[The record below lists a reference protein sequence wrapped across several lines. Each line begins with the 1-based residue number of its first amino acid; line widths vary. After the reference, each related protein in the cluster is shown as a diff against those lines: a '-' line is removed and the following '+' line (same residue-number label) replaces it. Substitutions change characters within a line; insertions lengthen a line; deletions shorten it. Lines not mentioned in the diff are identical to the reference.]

1 MKKMAMAVVFLLTF
15 GLLVSAPAA
24 ATLLVLQVGMEGPQF
39 SLTSPEGKKV
49 SSAELKGDKLTV
61 LVFWSSWTQKSEAV
75 LTRMQKLY
83 ARYRASG
90 LSVVGINVDEQKV
103 SPQTLRQVKATRDRL
118 KIQFPMLADP
128 GLVAFRDYGVI
139 ALPTTVVLDQGGTI
153 RHDLTGY
160 PLLGAEELDDFVSA
174 TMSGAKP
181 KVVAAKPHYQPKK
194 SALSF
199 YNMGQNN
206 LKSKLLAGK
215 AELWFKKAAEADQGF
230 VLPHLSLGRIYRER
244 GDQALA
250 QAEYRA
256 VLAKEPRH
264 PVALCE
270 LGILL
275 VEQGKGAEGRAL
287 LDAARGSE
295 DSYAPCLY
303 YTGYAL
309 GREGKGGDAAR
320 LFEEAAKLAPFDY
333 QVYAYQGMLYEQQK
347 DLQKAA
353 DSYGRALETIIHGH

>member
-1 MKKMAMAVVFLLTF
+1 MKKMAMAVVSLLTF

-39 SLTSPEGKKV
+39 SLTSTEGKKIA
-49 SSAELKGDKLTV
+49 SSELKGDKLTV
-61 LVFWSSWTQKSEAV
+61 LVFWSSWIRKSEVA
-75 LTRMQKLY
+75 LSRMQKLY
-83 ARYRASG
+83 ARYRSAG
-90 LSVVGINVDEQKV
+90 LLVVGINVDELKV

-118 KIQFPMLADP
+118 KIEFPMLVDP

-139 ALPTTVVLDQGGTI
+139 ALPTMVVLDQGGTI

-160 PLLGAEELDDFVSA
+160 PLLGAEELDDFVAA
-174 TMSGAKP
+174 TLTGAKP
-181 KVVAAKPHYQPKK
+181 KALAAKPHYQPSK

-215 AELWFKKAAEADQGF
+215 AEQWFKKSVEADQGF
-230 VLPHLSLGRIYRER
+230 VLPHLSLGRIYSDR
-244 GDQALA
+244 GDQAQA
-250 QAEYRA
+250 QAEYQA

-270 LGILL
+270 LAILL
-275 VEQGKGAEGRAL
+275 VENGKPGEGRAL
-287 LDAARGSE
+287 LDTARSSE

-303 YTGYAL
+303 YSGYAL
-309 GREGKGGDAAR
+309 GREGKSADAAK

-333 QVYAYQGMLYEQQK
+333 QVYSYQGKLFEQQK

-353 DSYGRALETIIHGH
+353 DSYSRALEIIIHGH